1 MADREAM
8 KTLIK
13 EAYAARDRG
22 DVNGLMAA
30 FHSDASFELVGAAAA
45 LEVTGAVNGHAR
57 VQTSMRGFI
66 DVFKF
71 EHREILS
78 EVFDGEQAAVHSR
91 FTVTFIPN
99 GKTFTS
105 EVLDLFRFADG
116 KIIEL
121 REFADTALIRDVIS
135 AA

>member
-8 KTLIK
+8 RALIRK
-13 EAYAARDRG
+13 AYAARDRG

-45 LEVTGAVNGHAR
+45 LEVTGVVKGHSS

-71 EHREILS
+71 EQRDILS

-91 FTVTFIPN
+91 LTVIFIPN